1 MLEPLKIIIAEIVT
15 GKSDTLLLAS
25 FELCQ
30 VNFDKCFVEI

>member
-15 GKSDTLLLAS
+15 GKSDTLLSAS